1 MESGNDLLSMGCGHP
16 ATTLRFYHSNFHEFS
31 MFTKFA
37 NGGICPS
44 PLEKSAI
51 LMALACHWL
60 AAIVSPFKDSWFH
73 PLSPV
78 KGTLWPYLTP
88 CFKDNGPEK

>member
-1 MESGNDLLSMGCGHP
+1 
-16 ATTLRFYHSNFHEFS
+16 
-31 MFTKFA
+31 MFIKFT

-78 KGTLWPYLTP
+78 KNVPGKALFNTLLQGQWPIEIDDL
-88 CFKDNGPEK
+88 